1 MTVGIKSGCWTGLR
15 RVAMVLALAGPL
27 AAVPVWAQTRDL
39 SALQGEWQALSQ
51 QMTDATRQLEG
62 ITGLHADLTA
72 QMHGNSR
79 LAQSQEGAA
88 INVGLDQL
96 GEELRQLTGTIEQMQ
111 FRLRQLET
119 QLGEGAGGSAPDQS
133 APAEPAPAEP
143 GITESAPAEP
153 ADDDPAI
160 DENAGL
166 APDRLEPID
175 NSDEPPAPDQPA
187 IDQPGSQD
195 NPARLNAGQV
205 IEPQFDTAPPSPDPL
220 LAEDLPEDD
229 IEGDFGALLP
239 DTLDAIFGA
248 DSLSTS
254 DPLSLPS
261 GNSDIIQEAD
271 ADAQFNAGTEAI
283 SRRDYAFAADQF
295 RQFIELFPA
304 DRRAPRATSLL
315 GEALLQRGEYADAAQ
330 VFVDGYETYPQS
342 AEAPYLLV
350 GVGEALAGA
359 GQRET
364 ACRTFE
370 EVRRRYPQQ
379 PDALAERLSAAQRS
393 NSC

>member
-1 MTVGIKSGCWTGLR
+1 MTSGGHAMTVGINIGGWTSIK
-15 RVAMVLALAGPL
+15 RVALALVIAGPL
-27 AAVPVWAQTRDL
+27 TAAPVMAQTQDL
-39 SALQGEWQALSQ
+39 STLQGEWQTLNQ
-51 QMTDATRQLEG
+51 QMVDATRQLEG

-79 LAQSQEGAA
+79 LAQTQEGAA
-88 INVGLDQL
+88 INVRLDQL

-111 FRLRQLET
+111 FRLRQLEGK
-119 QLGEGAGGSAPDQS
+119 LGEDVQGGAPAQP
-133 APAEPAPAEP
+133 APAEPAPVEP
-143 GITESAPAEP
+143 VG
-153 ADDDPAI
+153 DDPGTG
-160 DENAGL
+160 ENAAL
-166 APDRLEPID
+166 PPDRLEPID
-175 NSDEPPAPDQPA
+175 NSDEAPAPEQSA
-187 IDQPGSQD
+187 IDRSGSQD
-195 NPARLNAGQV
+195 NSARLSAGQV
-205 IEPQFDTAPPSPDPL
+205 IEPQFDTAPPAPDPL
-220 LAEDLPEDD
+220 LAEDLPEED

-248 DSLSTS
+248 EALSTP
-254 DPLSLPS
+254 DPLALPS

-283 SRRDYAFAADQF
+283 FRRDYAFAADQF

-330 VFVDGYETYPQS
+330 VFVDGFETYPQS

-370 EVRRRYPQQ
+370 EVRRRFPQQ
-379 PDALAERLSAAQRS
+379 PDALAERLGSAQRS